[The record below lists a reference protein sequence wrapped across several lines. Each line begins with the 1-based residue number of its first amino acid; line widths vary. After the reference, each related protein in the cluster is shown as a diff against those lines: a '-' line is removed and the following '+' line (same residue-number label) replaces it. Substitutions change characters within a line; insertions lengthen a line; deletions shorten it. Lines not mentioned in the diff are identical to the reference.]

1 MDPGPFLTPIKI
13 QTKILLSFPI
23 YNWNT
28 YVLRGKA
35 IVLNYLR
42 NRGFLKNLKK
52 TKDSYPEKFTHE
64 HITNA
69 HNFVYNTIVLVILE
83 NYEGGT

>member
-28 YVLRGKA
+28 YVLGGKA
-35 IVLNYLR
+35 IVLHYLR

-52 TKDSYPEKFTHE
+52 TKDSYPEIFTYE